1 MSTIKI
7 RLAFFLAFNVLT
19 CTAQFNLTWTKKLDK
34 NNIQVYTAK
43 PPKAAVNA
51 VKAHTV
57 FNTSPDKVL
66 AFLLSPAMH
75 TKNLPNCKFSTL
87 LKNNGD
93 TAYYFH
99 QQYDLP
105 WPVMDR
111 EVVYLFKVKRHANK
125 NISISSEVMAD
136 LIPRNKNYIRITE
149 FAAQWQLNI
158 VSANKTDAL
167 YMALANPAGSIPAW
181 FLNMFLVD
189 GPYQSFKSMH
199 DYFNETK

>member
-1 MSTIKI
+1 MNTTTIS
-7 RLAFFLAFNVLT
+7 LAVFILLNALT
-19 CTAQFNLTWTKKLDK
+19 SSAQFNLTWTKKLDK
-34 NNIQVYTAK
+34 NNIQIYTAK
-43 PPKAAVNA
+43 PAKAAVNA
-51 VKAHTV
+51 VKAHTLL
-57 FNTSPDKVL
+57 NTTPDKLL

-75 TKNLPNCKFSTL
+75 TKNLPNCKYSIL

-105 WPVMDR
+105 WPVTDR
-111 EVVYLFKVKRHANK
+111 EVVYLFKVKRLPNK
-125 NISISSEVMAD
+125 NIAITSGIITDM
-136 LIPRNKNYIRITE
+136 IPLNKNYIRITE
-149 FAAQWQLNI
+149 FAAQWQINL
-158 VSANKTDAL
+158 VAPNKTEAF

-181 FLNMFLVD
+181 FLNIFLVD